1 MKMQTINLSTISEFV
16 APVAPDG
23 AELYLPENV
32 ESFGDGLWYVISQ
45 GIRYAAPDLSRVAAV
60 CCTVIAVL
68 ILLSIFSNLS
78 ESTVNTVSLAGV
90 ATVCCLLLNSSNVL
104 IEQGVETITQISD
117 YGKMLIPILCTALAA
132 QGGGTS
138 AAALYAGTIVFNN
151 ILTTL
156 LKNVL
161 IPVIYIYIVICI
173 ANRALEN
180 EILDSIAK
188 LIKDGISWILKT
200 TLYLFTG
207 YMTITGV
214 VSGSVDAAAI
224 KAAKITISSSVPVV
238 GGILSDA
245 SEALLAG
252 IGIAKSTAGVT
263 GLLIILAIWIGPF
276 LKIGI
281 QYLLLKLTGSVCV
294 VFSCKSVAKLVN
306 DFSSAMGFLLA
317 AIGSIG
323 FIHLV
328 STVCFIKG
336 VA

>member
-1 MKMQTINLSTISEFV
+1 M
-16 APVAPDG
+16 
-23 AELYLPENV
+23 
-32 ESFGDGLWYVISQ
+32 
-45 GIRYAAPDLSRVAAV
+45 
-60 CCTVIAVL
+60 
-68 ILLSIFSNLS
+68 
-78 ESTVNTVSLAGV
+78 
-90 ATVCCLLLNSSNVL
+90 
-104 IEQGVETITQISD
+104 
-117 YGKMLIPILCTALAA
+117 
-132 QGGGTS
+132 
-138 AAALYAGTIVFNN
+138 
-151 ILTTL
+151 
-156 LKNVL
+156 
-161 IPVIYIYIVICI
+161 
-173 ANRALEN
+173 
-180 EILDSIAK
+180 
-188 LIKDGISWILKT
+188 
-200 TLYLFTG
+200 
-207 YMTITGV
+207 
-214 VSGSVDAAAI
+214 DAAAI